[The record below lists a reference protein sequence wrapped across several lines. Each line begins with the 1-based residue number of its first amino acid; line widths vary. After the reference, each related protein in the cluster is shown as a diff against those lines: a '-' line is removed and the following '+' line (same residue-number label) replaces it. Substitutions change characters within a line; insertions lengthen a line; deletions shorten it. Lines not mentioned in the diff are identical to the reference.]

1 VNQTKINPS
10 GNSAGVFRFRRLAER
25 ASRVGPDAQLAPV
38 PSPLKAGRA
47 LATSAIPRLKS
58 WKKPVLPSSK
68 NRYIIL
74 PRAVTA
80 CVAEFNV
87 SVDEQPLLFVDS
99 HSNCF
104 IL

>member
-58 WKKPVLPSSK
+58 WKKLVLPSSK
-68 NRYIIL
+68 NLYIIVAA
-74 PRAVTA
+74 RCGG

-87 SVDEQPLLFVDS
+87 SADKQPLLFVGS
-99 HSNCF
+99 HSSCF
-104 IL
+104 NL